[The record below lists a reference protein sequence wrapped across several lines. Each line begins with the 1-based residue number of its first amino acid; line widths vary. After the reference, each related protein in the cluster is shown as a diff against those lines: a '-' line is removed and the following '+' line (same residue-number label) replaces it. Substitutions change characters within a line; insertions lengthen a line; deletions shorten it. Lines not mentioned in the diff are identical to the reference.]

1 MSQNN
6 TNHLF
11 LVRHGENLVNLTYEF
26 SHRRVDYS
34 LTPKGELQASQTA
47 VYLRDKGIQEVYA
60 SPLKRAVETAA
71 IIAGPLG
78 LPVTTIEN
86 FRELNVGDMENQP
99 PTAELWAQHN
109 AIIGAWFGG
118 RPEERFPG
126 GEDYHTITA
135 RGAAGLRE
143 VIAGKSGRKILIVAH
158 GGILIFT
165 LLALLSD
172 VDLGQLMKGMANCA
186 VTEIE
191 AKLVDE
197 QLSLKILSYP
207 SAAHLSGEAA
217 DLVSG
222 VLDTSGEGD

>member
-6 TNHLF
+6 TNRLF
-11 LVRHGENLVNLTYEF
+11 LVRHGENLANLTLEF

-34 LTPKGELQASQTA
+34 LTPKGVLQASQTA
-47 VYLRDKGIQEVYA
+47 AYLRDKGIQEVYA

-71 IIAGPLG
+71 VIAEPLG
-78 LPVTTIEN
+78 LPVVTSEN
-86 FRELNVGDMENQP
+86 FRELNVGDLENQP
-99 PTAELWAQHN
+99 PTPELWAQHN

-126 GEDYHTITA
+126 GEDYHSITA

-143 VIAGKSGRKILIVAH
+143 VIAGKSGRTILVVAH

-172 VDLGQLMKGMANCA
+172 IDLGQLMKGMANCA
-186 VTEIE
+186 VTEVE
-191 AKLVDE
+191 AALVDDR
-197 QLSLKILSYP
+197 LDVKVISYP

-222 VLDTSGEGD
+222 VLDTSGEDA